1 MKNNEAQEVFFELLR
16 AGLWG
21 RLDGET
27 VKPAPIVDW
36 NVVYQLAEEQSVVG
50 LVAAGIE
57 TLNVE
62 MPLNLK
68 LQFVGATL
76 QLEQRNRAMNQFIE
90 RLVGDLRKKDIYTL
104 LVKGQGIAQC
114 YERPLWRTCGDID
127 LLLNSS
133 EYEKAKR
140 YLSPMATEIENE
152 EKTRLHFGMT
162 LDEWTVELHGTLLTV
177 ISESLNKVIR
187 SVQDAIFYTGEVR
200 SWENG
205 KTLVYLP
212 SPGNDTFLVF
222 SHILEHFY
230 VGGIGLRQICDWCRL
245 LWTYRET
252 IDANLLEKRL
262 REAKVMTEWKGFAA
276 FAVDYLGMPP
286 KAMLFYEDSP
296 RWYSIARKLRNL
308 ILETG
313 NFGHNKDESYRRN
326 SSKIRIL
333 VVTFGRRVTEY
344 GRLVSIFPANASR
357 IFVMYVLGRVR
368 ANL

>member
-1 MKNNEAQEVFFELLR
+1 MNNEAQEVFFELLR
-16 AGLWG
+16 IGLWG
-21 RLDGET
+21 RLYGAT
-27 VKPAPIVDW
+27 FKPAPVVNW
-36 NVVYQLAEEQSVVG
+36 NEVYQLAEEQSAVG

-57 TLNVE
+57 VLNVE

-76 QLEQRNRAMNQFIE
+76 QMEQRNRAMNQFIE
-90 RLVGDLRKKDIYTL
+90 RLVGDLRKKNIYIL

-127 LLLNSS
+127 LLISSS

-140 YLSPMATEIENE
+140 YLTPAATAVDKE
-152 EKTRLHFGMT
+152 ETMRLHLGMT
-162 LDEWTVELHGTLLTV
+162 LEGWIVELHGTLLTV
-177 ISESLNKVIR
+177 ISRSLNKVVH
-187 SVQDAIFYTGEVR
+187 SVQNAIFLSGEVR

-205 KTLVYLP
+205 KTMVYLP
-212 SPGNDTFLVF
+212 SPGNDAFLVF
-222 SHILEHFY
+222 AHILEHFY

-252 IDANLLEKRL
+252 IDVSLLEKRL

-276 FAVDYLGMPP
+276 FAIDYLRMPLE
-286 KAMLFYEDSP
+286 AMPFYEDS
-296 RWYSIARKLRNL
+296 RKWHKKAKKLRNL

-326 SSKIRIL
+326 YSKKKAL
-333 VVTFGRRVTEY
+333 VITFRRRVSEY
-344 GRLVSIFPANASR
+344 GRLFSIFPSNASR

-368 ANL
+368 ANLR